1 MKKGLVKFLGG
12 LVYFI
17 MLVVFIIIMFSF
29 GGCTQNQKVKEFG
42 GTAELYLP
50 KGQKLVVM
58 TWKEDN
64 LWTLTKPMK
73 DTDIAE
79 TYTFSEESSFGM
91 FEGTYIIHEVK

>member
-1 MKKGLVKFLGG
+1 MKKVIFVIAILLIT
-12 LVYFI
+12 L
-17 MLVVFIIIMFSF
+17 SA
-29 GGCTQNQKVKEFG
+29 CTENQKVKEFG

-64 LWTLTKPMK
+64 LWTLTKPMT

-79 TYTFSEESSFGM
+79 TYTFSEESSFGI